1 MSFVRERRPSGC
13 VATMDILRTQSA
25 DLDFHRSR
33 RMFCIKDGKT
43 KIAPEGTTMSHLE
56 WFEAEGWITKG
67 NVDEFMDATIR
78 GVFLPARHALYFYK
92 GTGFFFDDAVV
103 KEATHRAREL
113 MSALALDSRVA
124 VYVGPPD
131 AIVHGKQYR
140 QELLGTLESVLKG

>member
-1 MSFVRERRPSGC
+1 MSSVRERRPSGC

-78 GVFLPARHALYFYK
+78 GYFFLQGTRCSSTK
-92 GTGFFFDDAVV
+92 GRGSSLTM
-103 KEATHRAREL
+103 L
-113 MSALALDSRVA
+113 S
-124 VYVGPPD
+124 
-131 AIVHGKQYR
+131 
-140 QELLGTLESVLKG
+140 